1 MPPSL
6 NKTFLSGPDN
16 AVLERVKNELQK
28 YHQENHGLIKVVR
41 DSLNE
46 FESKLTDLREALN
59 EATAQTKQAE
69 NLNSE
74 NGVLL
79 EDIKVMLGFGRIKL
93 NLRREVLLLASFD
106 LAKPNSTHNL
116 VFLRLSPSFLS
127 IF

>member
-1 MPPSL
+1 MLPSL
-6 NKTFLSGPDN
+6 NNTFLSGLDN

-28 YHQENHGLIKVVR
+28 YHQENHGLVKIVR

-79 EDIKVMLGFGRIKL
+79 EDIKVILGFGRRKL
-93 NLRREVLLLASFD
+93 NLRR
-106 LAKPNSTHNL
+106 
-116 VFLRLSPSFLS
+116 
-127 IF
+127 